1 MNSILKS
8 LVSRAVQFDGMGCVQ
23 GSDLSGN
30 DKEGGGGYSTMY

>member
-8 LVSRAVQFDGMGCVQ
+8 LVSRAVQFDGMGNVQ

-30 DKEGGGGYSTMY
+30 DKEGGGYSTMY